1 VEHTGVKIRRQTKV
15 TKIEGKPGNLTVY
28 TDKGDKIEAD
38 ILLWAI
44 GRQAN
49 TKNLGLENVGVK
61 TTPKGDI
68 VVDDY
73 QNSTV
78 AGISSIGDVTG
89 KWLLTPVAIAA
100 GRRLANR
107 LFGPPELKD
116 DKLSYEN
123 IATVVFSHPPVG
135 TVGLTEPEARKKYGD
150 AVKVYKTSFKSLY
163 FSMIEDHHKEPTTF
177 KLVVQGPEER
187 VVGIHIIGQGA
198 DEIIQGFAVAV
209 KMGARKVDLDNTV
222 AIHPTS
228 GEELVTLR

>member
-1 VEHTGVKIRRQTKV
+1 
-15 TKIEGKPGNLTVY
+15 
-28 TDKGDKIEAD
+28 
-38 ILLWAI
+38 LWAI

-49 TKNLGLENVGVK
+49 TKNLGLEALGVK

-68 VVDDY
+68 IVDEY
-73 QNSTV
+73 QTSNVPSIT
-78 AGISSIGDVTG
+78 SIGDITG
-89 KWLLTPVAIAA
+89 RWLLTPVAIAA

-107 LFGPPELKD
+107 LFGPPQFKD

-135 TVGLTEPEARKKYGD
+135 TVGMTEPEARKKYGD
-150 AVKVYKTSFKSLY
+150 TVKIYKTSFKSLY
-163 FSMIEDHHKEPTTF
+163 FSMIEEHHKEPTTF
-177 KLVVQGPEER
+177 KLIVQGPEER
-187 VVGIHIIGQGA
+187 IVGMHIIGQGS